1 MCWLFEYI
9 RLVRVATFWDVWRD
23 DEVWWRYW
31 GIEGSGDGPDE
42 MDMNESDK
50 FNASGESENESWLD
64 VYVSYAEEWADWRS
78 QVKMCTKET
87 LEFPKDHLYKEN
99 NTSSSVASFCDSLLR
114 KSRHLP
120 FPFSVRLPAAFG
132 SLSRPERTRSK
143 VMRARSAQGTMPE

>member
-1 MCWLFEYI
+1 M
-9 RLVRVATFWDVWRD
+9 
-23 DEVWWRYW
+23 WWRYW

-99 NTSSSVASFCDSLLR
+99 THPPVLQAFVIVCCGNPDTCPFRFRSDFPPLLA
-114 KSRHLP
+114 P
-120 FPFSVRLPAAFG
+120 
-132 SLSRPERTRSK
+132 
-143 VMRARSAQGTMPE
+143 